1 MIYNVKFS
9 KLAIKE
15 LNKLDYK
22 TKALIFGWIE
32 KNLDKI
38 ENPYIHG
45 KPLVGNKKGQW
56 RYRVGDYRIITEIVD
71 SELIIY
77 VIEIGHRREIYD

>member
-32 KNLDKI
+32 KNLDKL
-38 ENPYIHG
+38 EPH
-45 KPLVGNKKGQW
+45 
-56 RYRVGDYRIITEIVD
+56 TC
-71 SELIIY
+71 
-77 VIEIGHRREIYD
+77 